1 LGERA
6 EAGTFV
12 YVALETNWSSQL
24 GFMPNV
30 RVPKHHYLAVRIS
43 ITNQGGQ
50 QAGSPLLSLVDDND
64 KQYPEVDDAK
74 ELEGWFGLVRMIAPA
89 ATEFGWVLFDVPP
102 NTYALKVTDGNV
114 ENEKVAY
121 IDLPLRM
128 A

>member
-1 LGERA
+1 
-6 EAGTFV
+6 
-12 YVALETNWSSQL
+12 
-24 GFMPNV
+24 
-30 RVPKHHYLAVRIS
+30 VRIS